1 MPTFGDEDH
10 GGHVNGHDVEHGRV
24 EVEALIVDRYL
35 DTLLAGHDET
45 GLAAGHG
52 GAAAADRDHDI
63 IDPAVSAAAEVL
75 RRSLVR
81 VHPSFQFEE
90 RLSARLSAMTT
101 DQGDASRLGALIPFR
116 SVRRGSKLD
125 GFRTN
130 QVAGGMEP
138 AAPQEEAEPEI
149 SEDARALTS
158 IVERRYGKYLKP
170 AQLEEVT
177 SEIDRRLQLGRTLR
191 DLKLANG
198 DEPDFVFG
206 A

>member
-1 MPTFGDEDH
+1 MPTFGDENH
-10 GGHVNGHDVEHGRV
+10 GGHVNGDDVDDGRV

-52 GAAAADRDHDI
+52 RAAATDRDHDT
-63 IDPAVSAAAEVL
+63 IDPAVRAAADVL

-125 GFRTN
+125 GFRTD

-138 AAPQEEAEPEI
+138 AAPQEAPI
-149 SEDARALTS
+149 ARRSPAIRPLLIGGALTS
-158 IVERRYGKYLKP
+158 AALSLAGVAWFARRTVRTP
-170 AQLEEVT
+170 ALAELEG
-177 SEIDRRLQLGRTLR
+177 IL
-191 DLKLANG
+191 
-198 DEPDFVFG
+198 
-206 A
+206 